1 GRQSIAAHGDAVRA
15 SSHASHLTCGAMTRR
30 NCRHDACSVNRTA
43 GFELRVSGW
52 IHMKLLERTPIGRWP
67 LLLGVV
73 VLIMSACEGT
83 VTAPTTQ
90 AIQSA
95 IMKYLNQLTVSSCA
109 PDVPQ
114 DFFSCSFSGVAQNIG
129 AGCATSLHGV
139 SKSFGP
145 DRSVQLGE

>member
-1 GRQSIAAHGDAVRA
+1 
-15 SSHASHLTCGAMTRR
+15 
-30 NCRHDACSVNRTA
+30 
-43 GFELRVSGW
+43 
-52 IHMKLLERTPIGRWP
+52 MKLLERTPIGRWP

-73 VLIMSACEGT
+73 VLFLSACEGT
-83 VTAPTTQ
+83 VTAPTPQ

-95 IMKYLNQLTVSSCA
+95 IMKDLNQLTVSSCA

-129 AGCATSLHGV
+129 AGCATNLHGV

-145 DRSVQLGE
+145 DRSVQLGEASWSFNSVVQPGEQIVYKGCCLIAPQTNWFYVTSFVFDTASCR